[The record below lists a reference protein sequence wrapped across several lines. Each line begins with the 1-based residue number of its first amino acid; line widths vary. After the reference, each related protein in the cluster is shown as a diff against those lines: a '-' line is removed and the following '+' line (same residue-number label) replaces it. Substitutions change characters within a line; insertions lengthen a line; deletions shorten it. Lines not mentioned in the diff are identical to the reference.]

1 MEELTNILT
10 ERNRL
15 KTPAIIEAFR
25 KIDRADFTPLSE
37 KHRAY
42 YDIPIPIGYGQTIS
56 QPSTVVFMLEQLQPQ
71 KGDKILDVGFG
82 SGWVTALLAQ
92 IVGISGEVYALERI
106 EALKAYGEKNI
117 AKYNFIEKG
126 IAKCFCA
133 DGTKG
138 LSTRAPFDKII
149 VSASAEKIPW
159 PLKEQLKINGR
170 LVIPVLDSI
179 WLIIRK
185 SEDQFDECEFS
196 GFAFVPL
203 VKD

>member
-1 MEELTNILT
+1 MEELINTLIK
-10 ERNRL
+10 RRHL

-25 KIDRADFTPLSE
+25 KIDRVDFVPLSE

-42 YDIPIPIGYGQTIS
+42 CDIPLPIGYRQTIS

-71 KGDKILDVGFG
+71 KGDKILDVGSG

-106 EALKAYGEKNI
+106 EALKAYGERNI

-126 IAKCFCA
+126 IVKCFCA
-133 DGTKG
+133 DGTNG
-138 LSTRAPFDKII
+138 LPTRAPFDKII
-149 VSASAEKIPW
+149 VSASAGKIPW

-170 LVIPVLDSI
+170 MIIPVSNSI
-179 WLIIRK
+179 WLVDRK
-185 SEDQFDECEFS
+185 SEDKFEECEFS

-203 VKD
+203 IGD

>member
-1 MEELTNILT
+1 MEKLVDTLIKKGH
-10 ERNRL
+10 L

-25 KIDRADFTPLSE
+25 KIDRVDFTPLSE
-37 KHRAY
+37 KHRTY
-42 YDIPIPIGYGQTIS
+42 YDTPLPIGYGQTIS
-56 QPSTVVFMLEQLQPQ
+56 QPSTVVFMLEQLQPR
-71 KGDKILDVGFG
+71 KGDKILDVGSG

-106 EALKAYGEKNI
+106 EALKSDGEKNI

-126 IAKCFCA
+126 IVKCLCA
-133 DGTKG
+133 DGTNG
-138 LSTRAPFDKII
+138 WSTRAPFDKII
-149 VSASAEKIPW
+149 VSASSEKIPW

-170 LVIPVLDSI
+170 MIIPILNSI
-179 WLIIRK
+179 WLITRK

-203 VKD
+203 VKG

>member
-1 MEELTNILT
+1 MEELVNTLID
-10 ERNRL
+10 RGHL
-15 KTPAIIEAFR
+15 KTPALIEAFR
-25 KIDRADFTPLSE
+25 KIDRADFVPLSE
-37 KHRAY
+37 KHRTY
-42 YDIPIPIGYGQTIS
+42 FDIPLPIGYGQTIS

-71 KGDKILDVGFG
+71 KGDKILDVGSG

-126 IAKCFCA
+126 IVKCFCA
-133 DGTKG
+133 DGTNG
-138 LSTRAPFDKII
+138 WPTRAPFDKII

-170 LVIPVLDSI
+170 MIISVLNSI
-179 WLIIRK
+179 WLITRK
-185 SEDQFDECEFS
+185 SEDQFEECEFS

-203 VKD
+203 IGD